1 MKISLVVLTTFL
13 ITFFSCSKKT
23 SKNTP
28 LKTQIIPQETG
39 KQIKDKWGHL
49 SLHLDGHTTQGTE
62 KVVVGVATIKPGQ
75 EIHPPHTHEEEEFL
89 LITKGSGTWNVL
101 GKESAAKKG
110 DLLYAAP
117 WDLHGITNTGKEEMQ
132 FFFFKWNNKG
142 LPLPQK
148 GSFKSAIG
156 ALSSQVLIQSQSKL
170 ITDNWGDLR
179 LYTNEA
185 SSYGMEKMVT
195 GIANIKPG
203 KEIHPPHKH
212 EEEEFLHIISGTG
225 EWTINNETIAAKAG
239 DLLYAK
245 PNDLHGIMN
254 TGNETLVFYFVK
266 WNTKNSKT

>member
-1 MKISLVVLTTFL
+1 
-13 ITFFSCSKKT
+13 
-23 SKNTP
+23 
-28 LKTQIIPQETG
+28 
-39 KQIKDKWGHL
+39 
-49 SLHLDGHTTQGTE
+49 
-62 KVVVGVATIKPGQ
+62 
-75 EIHPPHTHEEEEFL
+75 
-89 LITKGSGTWNVL
+89 
-101 GKESAAKKG
+101 
-110 DLLYAAP
+110 LYAAP

-156 ALSSQVLIQSQSKL
+156 TLSSQVLIQSQSKL
-170 ITDNWGDLR
+170 ITDNWGDLH

-225 EWTINNETIAAKAG
+225 EWKAG

-245 PNDLHGIMN
+245 PNDLHGIVN
-254 TGNETLVFYFVK
+254 TGNETLVFYFIK
-266 WNTKNSKT
+266 WNNKDSKA